1 VYAPLAKT
9 KLPAT
14 RLQHPKLGS
23 LPGWLND
30 DQQSVAS
37 TRRSHRSRVAE
48 SVASTKRSRI
58 AESMV
63 SVATQSTARAREL
76 AVQRKELQR
85 KTDDALK
92 KQKKAADAKSKI
104 LEQEKYQA
112 YEIGLHEW
120 EKVQVLADE
129 DTLSPLHSDMFE
141 KPKRPIV
148 PRLVAATSQITSAR
162 LWSFTPRPIGTPRG
176 GFILSS
182 ARYMETSRSEKEEK
196 RQRKIVERALKNV
209 KVANDRVQAEHK
221 KLRHAAVVAS
231 GKAYMTQQASYRQR
245 QLETKEHS
253 KQLRNEQTETVR
265 QDAEVRKR
273 NEQAAALERRK
284 NAEDRLV
291 RQAKQAAEELEHE
304 QKEKQAEQETQARH
318 TEARARKEA
327 AAERKAKEVQKDI
340 EQQRRREKT
349 QAKRFEEAKAKRE
362 ADWLVQSRRTKR
374 EANEEAAKK
383 DAAEKAK
390 AAEIVRAQFK
400 ASQEE
405 LTKREAEKNAQER
418 AEARKLR
425 EAQRKKTEE
434 EHRAKKAEARQKA
447 KELKEALREA
457 AAFQYEADARG
468 KMRLKADPT
477 KELEKKMRKIEEES
491 LKAQKERDA
500 ELAAKEAAFEKASQ
514 EAALQRQLQVEAAQ
528 REVAATF
535 KKNQEKELQDRLK
548 REAAEKERF
557 QRIAKEMREKI
568 EEDNRR
574 KLEAERMAA
583 LNLKEMKAAQY
594 EADLAAH
601 KRRERMEQLKAKQY
615 RHLQEVAWKDVME
628 WRESE
633 IEADEEKKEEMK
645 ELFTQQRAVRAAED
659 EELREVRLFYET
671 KMKFDMEEKRARRDT
686 VEAARFEAVL
696 KQTADMARTVAA
708 EVKMLKDAKQGIVC
722 EDDDKAKEGEF
733 VNPFAVLGNLS
744 LSLPVFSWG
753 KRVTVRV

>member
-1 VYAPLAKT
+1 LVLFASQTADPWSARLEMDQQAEEKQVAPNEDRGNDHAEARNGGNASVAANKGPTDGVADHERMATVEERPHAPATSIVYAPLAKT

-284 NAEDRLV
+284 NAEDRQSKPLRSWNTNKKKNKRSRRHKHATPKLAHARKPPQSARPKRFRKTSSSSDV
-291 RQAKQAAEELEHE
+291 ARRHRPRGSRKP
-304 QKEKQAEQETQARH
+304 KPSEKQTGSFNHEERSGKQTMKRQ
-318 TEARARKEA
+318 RKM
-327 AAERKAKEVQKDI
+327 
-340 EQQRRREKT
+340 QQRRR
-349 QAKRFEEAKAKRE
+349 
-362 ADWLVQSRRTKR
+362 
-374 EANEEAAKK
+374 
-383 DAAEKAK
+383 
-390 AAEIVRAQFK
+390 
-400 ASQEE
+400 
-405 LTKREAEKNAQER
+405 
-418 AEARKLR
+418 KL
-425 EAQRKKTEE
+425 
-434 EHRAKKAEARQKA
+434 QK
-447 KELKEALREA
+447 
-457 AAFQYEADARG
+457 
-468 KMRLKADPT
+468 
-477 KELEKKMRKIEEES
+477 
-491 LKAQKERDA
+491 
-500 ELAAKEAAFEKASQ
+500 
-514 EAALQRQLQVEAAQ
+514 
-528 REVAATF
+528 
-535 KKNQEKELQDRLK
+535 
-548 REAAEKERF
+548 
-557 QRIAKEMREKI
+557 
-568 EEDNRR
+568 
-574 KLEAERMAA
+574 
-583 LNLKEMKAAQY
+583 
-594 EADLAAH
+594 
-601 KRRERMEQLKAKQY
+601 
-615 RHLQEVAWKDVME
+615 
-628 WRESE
+628 
-633 IEADEEKKEEMK
+633 
-645 ELFTQQRAVRAAED
+645 
-659 EELREVRLFYET
+659 
-671 KMKFDMEEKRARRDT
+671 
-686 VEAARFEAVL
+686 
-696 KQTADMARTVAA
+696 
-708 EVKMLKDAKQGIVC
+708 
-722 EDDDKAKEGEF
+722 
-733 VNPFAVLGNLS
+733 
-744 LSLPVFSWG
+744 
-753 KRVTVRV
+753 